1 MDKNVQVALRKIG
14 GYWGKL
20 KTRAYVHGRL
30 SKKRFTNDERTQNK
44 CFFSLLHSFVAN
56 KCAFK
61 LAAMVFNNPITREE
75 SIVYTV

>member
-1 MDKNVQVALRKIG
+1 MFQVALHKIG

-20 KTRAYVHGRL
+20 ETRAYVYDRL
-30 SKKRFTNDERTQNK
+30 SKKRFTNDERKQDK
-44 CFFSLLHSFVAN
+44 CFFSLRHSFVVN